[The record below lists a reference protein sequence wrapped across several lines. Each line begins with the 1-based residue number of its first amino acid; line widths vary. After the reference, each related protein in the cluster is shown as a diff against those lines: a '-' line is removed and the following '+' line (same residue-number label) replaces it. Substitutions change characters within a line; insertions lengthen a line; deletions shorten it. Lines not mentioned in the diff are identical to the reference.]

1 MQATFRTLQEHGF
14 AGLSIGRIADE
25 ADLSKSS
32 VYHFFEDKDDL
43 MLSFLDAMLAHF
55 GPSLEEDR
63 PDEPES
69 ALWAHV
75 DFALAGVSGDRFPPV
90 ESEQVEPV
98 SGEPYVE
105 LRSQA
110 VHDEDYR
117 DRFTDID
124 ARLRTVSPP
133 SSETGSI
140 EARSGRW
147 TPTRPPSSSSPSCW
161 AVCSG
166 GRPPTARTSRPSGTN
181 WRPWFAIACST
192 TSDDEKSN
200 WFSARDRSP

>member
-32 VYHFFEDKDDL
+32 VCHFFEDKDDL

-124 ARLRTVSPP
+124 ARLKDRLAAIVRDGIDRGTFREVDPDATAEFLLTVMLGGLFRRS
-133 SSETGSI
+133 TADGTDV
-140 EARSGRW
+140 EAVRNELE
-147 TPTRPPSSSSPSCW
+147 
-161 AVCSG
+161 AVV
-166 GRPPTARTSRPSGTN
+166 
-181 WRPWFAIACST
+181 
-192 TSDDEKSN
+192 
-200 WFSARDRSP
+200 RDRLLHDE